1 MSEAIG
7 WFFDSNNTGRW
18 KGPNDSDIE
27 RFKKGRYLS
36 LVREVI
42 QNSNDAILNS
52 AAPVRVEFDLIK
64 LKVDDIPDI
73 SGLKEKF
80 RQCLPEAQK
89 DTNNEAGQWY
99 LNAISL
105 LEGKSINMLRMAD
118 FNTTGMT
125 GPCEL
130 GTPYFAY
137 MKAMGTSQ
145 KSAENSGGSHGIG
158 KRAPLACSQL
168 RTLFVITKFLN
179 RQGITETLAQGFSA
193 LMSHPKVPGSKV
205 GPFIDGEG
213 YWGDPIGAMPVQNTE
228 QLPNWLIREEIGTSI
243 YLMGFDV
250 SRGWEKRLVAIT
262 LSNYFAAIYR
272 GKLIVKIGDQL
283 IDSNTI
289 KEIFDQHQELVGVL
303 DDDDEKDRFLGAKN
317 FFDALDDRNP
327 YLFTETSQLQHLGR
341 TSVRVVV
348 REGLPCEYAVLRG
361 GMLITTSLSQLKQ
374 FPNYKDFVAVV
385 ECHDIEGEKL
395 LRRME
400 PSRHDD
406 FEPDQF
412 EQERDKKIGRAAL
425 KVLQKHIRESIRKH
439 ARVASGEAGP
449 VDFMSMFLADET
461 QEGVD
466 SSEVDIDPNGRIL
479 ITPRKVTPKK
489 YAVQDGGTDGGGSTK
504 GLSSKGTGEPSDG
517 GSNSGDKSGTQGD
530 KMASNDVGIK
540 NARIFKNGKF
550 FKISLT
556 PMDTRMVR
564 LSVYALGQDFEEKIL
579 VTKSSIGRV
588 KDGGIDVQLIK
599 GQRFQLDAELG
610 RESLGAY
617 RIYAKEI
624 A

>member
-1 MSEAIG
+1 MNTPIS
-7 WFFDSNNTGRW
+7 WFFDCNNTGRW

-52 AAPVRVEFDLIK
+52 ATPVRVEFDLFK
-64 LKVDDIPDI
+64 LKVDDIPDV

-89 DTNNEAGQWY
+89 DANRESGQWY
-99 LNAISL
+99 LDAISL
-105 LEGKSINMLRMAD
+105 LEGKSINVLRMSD

-145 KSAENSGGSHGIG
+145 KPTENSGGSHGIG

-168 RTLFVITKFLN
+168 RTLFVITNFLN
-179 RQGITETLAQGFSA
+179 PQGITETLAQGFSA
-193 LMSHPKVPGSKV
+193 LMSHPKVAGSRV
-205 GPFIDGEG
+205 GPFVDGEG
-213 YWGDPIGAMPVQNTE
+213 YWGHPVGAMPINDKAI
-228 QLPNWLIREEIGTSI
+228 LPNWLIRDEIGTSI
-243 YLMGFDV
+243 YLMGFDA
-250 SRGWEKRLVAIT
+250 SRGWEKRLIAIT

-272 GKLIVKIGDQL
+272 GKLIVKIGGQL
-283 IDSNTI
+283 IDNTTI
-289 KEIFDQHQELVGVL
+289 KDIFNHHDELVGVL
-303 DDDDEKDRFLGAKN
+303 DDDEEKDRFLSAKN
-317 FFDALDDRNP
+317 FFDALDDSNP
-327 YLFTETSQLQHLGR
+327 DLHTEESQLQHLGR

-361 GMLITTSLSQLKQ
+361 GMLITTSLPQLKQ

-385 ECHDIEGEKL
+385 ECHDLEGEKL

-412 EQERDKKIGRAAL
+412 ELERDKKIGRTAL

-439 ARVASGEAGP
+439 ARVATGEAGP
-449 VDFMSMFLADET
+449 IDFMSTFLADEA
-461 QEGVD
+461 QEGLD
-466 SSEVDIDPNGRIL
+466 SSEVDIDPNGKIL
-479 ITPRKVTPKK
+479 ITPRKIAAKRN
-489 YAVQDGGTDGGGSTK
+489 AALDHGIEGGGSTD
-504 GLSSKGTGEPSDG
+504 GLSSKGTGEPATG
-517 GSNSGDKSGTQGD
+517 GSGSGDKAGTQGD
-530 KMASNDVGIK
+530 KLASNDVGIK
-540 NARIFKNGKF
+540 NVRIFKNGKF

-556 PMDTRMVR
+556 PIDTRMVR
-564 LSVYALGQDFEEKIL
+564 LSIYALGQDFEEKIS
-579 VTKSSIGRV
+579 VSKSSIGRV

-599 GQRFQLDAELG
+599 GQRFQLDAELA

-624 A
+624 V